1 VRTVLT
7 TVEKKGFSGGRRQLP
22 LWART
27 TAEELRSM
35 PERPSPASSPTP
47 SDVVSSFRQQ
57 LTVGED
63 AVDVAK
69 WFPESYGIPPHVRVG
84 RNRWFNLL
92 WLLPIGFVVLISAVA
107 VAQGLRTIPS
117 VEDFIAGIQ
126 VPSCRRRRTRTR
138 GFPPGSGCNTSS
150 TCS

>member
-1 VRTVLT
+1 
-7 TVEKKGFSGGRRQLP
+7 
-22 LWART
+22 
-27 TAEELRSM
+27 M
-35 PERPSPASSPTP
+35 PERPSPTSSPRSP
-47 SDVVSSFRQQ
+47 EDVVSSFRRQ

-92 WLLPIGFVVLISAVA
+92 WLLPIGFVILISAVA

-117 VEDFIAGIQ
+117 VEDFIARYPGTI
-126 VPSCRRRRTRTR
+126 VSSEAHENP
-138 GFPPGSGCNTSS
+138 GFPAWVGVQHFFNLFLMI
-150 TCS
+150 